1 MTPRGR
7 ARCSAGA
14 DGEIAISTSS
24 ELPLGLPR
32 TEAFGNADM
41 SMANIAQ
48 QIHQT
53 EGA

>member
-24 ELPLGLPR
+24 ELHLSIPR
-32 TEAFGNADM
+32 TEAFGEANM